1 MYRHKTHNFTNK
13 ANVEVWVKTSSPL
26 TDFVYVF
33 FFLERVFSCSRL
45 PLHAPSPP
53 PSIPSLISLMQ
64 RLELTRARISK
75 EKLDRTQ
82 KRKNELLSQER
93 RETGLVRERT
103 ETLKTRTAALSRSLF
118 EARRET
124 FILKQKTETLSRS
137 FVLLSRL
144 CYLLFVCLAFVL
156 VFHLVD
162 LCDKR
167 WQQGSQVDIKGRQWS
182 EI

>member
-1 MYRHKTHNFTNK
+1 
-13 ANVEVWVKTSSPL
+13 
-26 TDFVYVF
+26 
-33 FFLERVFSCSRL
+33 
-45 PLHAPSPP
+45 
-53 PSIPSLISLMQ
+53 MQ

-137 FVLLSRL
+137 FVL
-144 CYLLFVCLAFVL
+144 
-156 VFHLVD
+156 
-162 LCDKR
+162 
-167 WQQGSQVDIKGRQWS
+167 
-182 EI
+182 